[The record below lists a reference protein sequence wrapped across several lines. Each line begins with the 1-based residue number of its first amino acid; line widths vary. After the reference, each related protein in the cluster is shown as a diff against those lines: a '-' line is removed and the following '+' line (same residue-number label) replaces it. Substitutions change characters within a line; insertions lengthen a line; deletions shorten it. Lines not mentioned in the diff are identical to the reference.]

1 MAKNKF
7 FILDAYALIFRA
19 YYAFINNPR
28 YNSKG
33 LNTSAIFG
41 FTNVLDEILKKENPT
56 HIAVCFDAPAAT
68 FRKDIYPEYKAN
80 RDATPEDIKKSIPY
94 IKEILAAF
102 KIPIFEQAGFEA
114 DDLAGSLA
122 KKFSGSDFEIYLMT
136 SDKDYLQLID
146 ESIKMYK
153 PRTRHRDTLIVD
165 VEKFKELYELESPI
179 QYIDVL
185 ALAGDTADNVPGIP
199 GVGEKTAL
207 KLLRQFHS
215 VEGIYENI
223 DKLKGKQK
231 EKIEQNKDL
240 VDLSKELVTIK
251 IDIPLDITEE
261 ELKIKEVDEQKITDL
276 FTELE
281 FRNTTKRILKKPPA
295 QQTIFGNTNDGQQS
309 LFSPETEAP
318 QSLFKTINDTKPDYI
333 LVETEY
339 ELEELAKQLESAK
352 EFAFDTETSSVNAH
366 EADLVGI
373 SFSIQKNKAY
383 YIPVSKNVDEA
394 KKTLKYFKKA
404 LENDQ
409 IVKIGQN
416 IKYDLTMMLNY
427 GIKVQGKLFDTMIAH
442 HLLSPELK
450 NNLDYLAETYLN
462 YKTIHIDELIGKKG
476 RNQRNMADLS
486 PDKIK
491 DYAAEDADITLQL
504 KNIFAPKIKNEGLE
518 DLLNNIEM
526 PLVYVLTEM
535 EYNGVIIDSDFLN
548 NYKIELSEK
557 ASKIESKIYEIS
569 GTKFNISSP
578 KQLGEIL
585 FAKLKISDKPKLTKT
600 KQFATGEDELLKYQK
615 DHEIV
620 DLILSFRS
628 LKKLITTYIDSLPK
642 LVNRK
647 TGKIHTS
654 YNQAVTVTGRLSSN
668 NPNLQNIP
676 IRTPEGREIR
686 KAFIPAEGNIL
697 VDADYSQ
704 VELRIMAHLSQD
716 PNMLKAF
723 QNNLDIHAQT
733 AANIFKVE
741 LEDVTKEMRNQ
752 AKTANFA
759 MIYGS
764 SAFGLSQSLNISPK
778 EAKTLI
784 TNYFETYPKVKEYMD
799 KMIKHARDEEFVTTL
814 MGRKRYLKDINSR
827 NSLVRS
833 NAERNAIN
841 TPIQGS
847 AADII
852 KLAMINLSHKIS
864 ELGLQSKLTMQV
876 HDELMLDVPTDE
888 KDQIIELVK
897 DVMENAVKISIPL
910 IVDVEV
916 GMNWAEA
923 H

>member
-1 MAKNKF
+1 MAKNKL

-68 FRKDIYPEYKAN
+68 FRKEIYPEYKAN

-94 IKEILAAF
+94 IKDILSAF
-102 KIPIFEQAGFEA
+102 KIPVFEQAGFEA

-122 KKFSGSDFEIYLMT
+122 KKFSNSDFEIFLMT

-146 ESIKMYK
+146 ENIKMYK
-153 PRTRHRDTLIVD
+153 PRTKQRDPLIVD
-165 VEKFKELYELESPI
+165 IAKFQELYELESPE

-207 KLLRQFHS
+207 KLLRQFHNI
-215 VEGIYENI
+215 EGIYKNI

-231 EKIEQNKDL
+231 EKFEQNKDL
-240 VDLSKELVTIK
+240 VNLSKELVTIK
-251 IDIPLDITEE
+251 IDIPMDTSEE
-261 ELKIKEVDEQKITDL
+261 ELKIKDVDEQKIIDL

-281 FRNTTKRILKKPPA
+281 FRNTTKRILKKAPV
-295 QQTIFGNTNDGQQS
+295 QQTIFGTPNEVQQT
-309 LFSPETEAP
+309 LFSTEPETP
-318 QSLFKTINDTKPDYI
+318 QTLFKTIKDTKPEYTLI
-333 LVETEY
+333 ETEY
-339 ELEELAKQLESAK
+339 ELEELAKELETAT
-352 EFAFDTETSSVNAH
+352 EFAFDTETSSINAH

-373 SFSIQKNKAY
+373 SFSLEKNKAY
-383 YIPVSKNVDEA
+383 YIPVSKDKKEA
-394 KKTLKYFKKA
+394 KETLKYFKKA
-404 LENDQ
+404 LENKQ
-409 IVKIGQN
+409 ILKIGQN

-427 GIKVQGKLFDTMIAH
+427 GITVQGNLFDTMIAH
-442 HLLSPELK
+442 HLLKPQLK
-450 NNLDYLAETYLN
+450 NNLDYLAETYLD

-476 RNQRNMADLS
+476 KNQRNMSDLS
-486 PDKIK
+486 PEKVK

-504 KNIFAPKIKNEGLE
+504 KNIFAPKITDNKLE

-535 EYNGVIIDSDFLN
+535 EHNGVVIDVEFLN
-548 NYKIELSEK
+548 NYRTELIEKITE
-557 ASKIESKIYEIS
+557 IEAKIYEIS
-569 GTKFNISSP
+569 GTRFNISSP

-620 DLILSFRS
+620 DLILSYRS
-628 LKKLITTYIDSLPK
+628 LKKLITTYVDSLPK

-686 KAFIPAEGNIL
+686 KSFIPSEGNIL
-697 VDADYSQ
+697 IDADYSQ

-716 PNMLKAF
+716 QNMLNAF
-723 QNNLDIHAQT
+723 QNNLDIHTQT
-733 AANIFKVE
+733 AANIFKVK
-741 LEDVTKEMRNQ
+741 LEDVTKEMRSQ

-764 SAFGLSQSLNISPK
+764 SAFGLAQSLNISRE
-778 EAKTLI
+778 EAKVLI
-784 TNYFETYPKVKEYMD
+784 TNYFETYPKVKEFMN
-799 KMIKHARDEEFVTTL
+799 KMIKQARDEEFVTTL

-852 KLAMINLSHKIS
+852 KIAMINLSRKIS
-864 ELGLQSKLTMQV
+864 ELNLKSKMTMQV
-876 HDELMLDVPTDE
+876 HDELMLDVPIEE
-888 KDQIIELVK
+888 KDQVVELIK
-897 DVMENAVKISIPL
+897 NVMENAVEISVPL
-910 IVDVEV
+910 LVDVEV
-916 GMNWAEA
+916 GENWAEA